1 MKWEKYADL
10 LKDTQLRNIIMLG
23 LLAKI
28 PVVAIPATLTLL
40 VVVGL
45 DAGFTWAGIINAA
58 WMAGAALG
66 SPWQGRYMGRYGVRK
81 LLRFILIIQLLF
93 WTSAAFLPL
102 PLLAVAAFVGGIFC
116 FAAFTIGRMAIAE
129 LSASENRH
137 SAFALD
143 AITTEFAY
151 MSGPPLTVLVSASW
165 SPRAAVIISGA
176 FILALIVYY
185 FIANPGVTSKAM
197 TPASPQRI
205 AWSAFFKS
213 RLSTSLL
220 LTVVATFVIASY
232 EVVGLAALKHFGQ
245 ITWAAWFYIACG
257 VASLIG
263 GIVYGGFNKPPAT
276 ILICALLAIATGIIG
291 FSQNA
296 LAVCLLIIPSAL
308 LCAPVFSATAN
319 DISRFA
325 APEQRGLAM
334 GTYGSALTAG
344 NAIGFPLAG
353 LIVDNFGFNV
363 AFFSVGGLAL
373 AMTAIAFGINTLFIS
388 EQAKVAAE

>member
-1 MKWEKYADL
+1 M
-10 LKDTQLRNIIMLG
+10 
-23 LLAKI
+23 AKI

-81 LLRFILIIQLLF
+81 LLRFILIIQLMF

-151 MSGPPLTVLVSASW
+151 MSGPPLAVLVSASW

-213 RLSTSLL
+213 RLSTSF
-220 LTVVATFVIASY
+220 TFNR
-232 EVVGLAALKHFGQ
+232 
-245 ITWAAWFYIACG
+245 
-257 VASLIG
+257 G
-263 GIVYGGFNKPPAT
+263 GD
-276 ILICALLAIATGIIG
+276 
-291 FSQNA
+291 
-296 LAVCLLIIPSAL
+296 VCDCQL
-308 LCAPVFSATAN
+308 
-319 DISRFA
+319 
-325 APEQRGLAM
+325 
-334 GTYGSALTAG
+334 
-344 NAIGFPLAG
+344 
-353 LIVDNFGFNV
+353 
-363 AFFSVGGLAL
+363 
-373 AMTAIAFGINTLFIS
+373 
-388 EQAKVAAE
+388 